1 MAESTVY
8 RSLKKLFSSDVI
20 VRNIGGR
27 QLKVIDVDQIQKF
40 GMSSQN
46 DRFTRMYS
54 TLNYRLSSQQALYG
68 MESQRLRLFRDY
80 EVMDTDAIIA
90 SALDIYSEEAT
101 MKNEMGEILKVRAG
115 NHKVRE
121 VLENLYY
128 DILNLEFTLPTWI
141 RGMCKYG
148 DYFLK
153 LDLAE
158 NYGITNVIPLP
169 VYELKRVE
177 GEDPNKPNIV
187 RFYLEGGGAKG
198 ALENFEVAHF
208 RLLSDSNY
216 LPYGKSMIEP
226 ARRVWKQLI
235 LMEDAMLIHR
245 IMRAPERRIFKV
257 DVGNIAP
264 HEVDAYMKR
273 IIAQVKKVPYIDPET
288 GEYNLK
294 FNMQNMTED
303 FYLPVRGG
311 DSGTDIDNLGGLEY
325 NAIEDIEYLRNKMMA
340 ALKVPKA
347 FLGYEE
353 EVGSKATLA
362 SEDVRFARTI
372 ERIQKIIVSELYKL
386 GLIHLYIQGFKGNE
400 LVDFDLELT
409 TPSIIY
415 EQEKIELWN
424 SKVSLARDMKDL
436 KMLSEKWIY
445 KNIFDMSEDDVIDEE
460 KNVIE
465 DQKKNYRMEQI
476 EQEGN
481 DPAETNQG
489 FRDGEQTEQFNLKYD
504 TKKNKYYEPVDPVK
518 DGRRGEKSRTRKKD
532 EPFGEDPIGQKD
544 YGKILKLDSELNGT
558 GSGYDAN
565 KKKHLSRRLKRAE
578 QTLGKDIAGGDKKVI
593 SETDL
598 TKLKNY
604 FNVKKKKVNEK
615 KEANNINIDEEIKD
629 NK

>member
-1 MAESTVY
+1 MAESQVY
-8 RSLKKLFSSDVI
+8 RRLKKLFSADVV

-40 GMSSQN
+40 GMASQN

-68 MESQRLRLFRDY
+68 MESQRLQLFRDY
-80 EVMDTDAIIA
+80 EVMDTDAIIS
-90 SALDIYSEEAT
+90 SALDIYSEETT
-101 MKNEMGEILKVRAG
+101 MKNETGEILRVRAG
-115 NHKVRE
+115 SKKVRE
-121 VLENLYY
+121 VLENLFYE
-128 DILNLEFTLPTWI
+128 ILNLEFTLPTWV

-158 NYGITNVIPLP
+158 GYGVTNVIPLP
-169 VYELKRVE
+169 IYEVKRVE

-187 RFYLEGGGAKG
+187 RFYMEGGGGKAM
-198 ALENFEVAHF
+198 LENFEVAHF
-208 RLLSDSNY
+208 RLLTDSNW
-216 LPYGKSMIEP
+216 LPYGKSMVEG

-264 HEVDAYMKR
+264 NEVDAYMKR

-288 GEYNLK
+288 GDYNLK
-294 FNMQNMTED
+294 FNLQNMTED

-340 ALKVPKA
+340 SLKIPKA

-353 EVGSKATLA
+353 QIGSKATLA
-362 SEDVRFARTI
+362 AEDVRFARTV
-372 ERIQKIIVSELYKL
+372 EKIQKIIVSELYKV
-386 GLIHLYIQGFKGNE
+386 GLIHLYIQGFKGND
-400 LVDFDLELT
+400 LVDFDLQLT
-409 TPSIIY
+409 NPSIIY

-424 SKVSLARDMKDL
+424 SKAGLARDIKDL

-445 KNIFDMSEDDVIDEE
+445 KNIFNMTADDVNEEE
-460 KNVIE
+460 KHVLE
-465 DQKKNYRMEQI
+465 DQKKLYRLEQI

-489 FRDGEQTEQFNLKYD
+489 FDQGESNENYNLNQNEDDRDGR
-504 TKKNKYYEPVDPVK
+504 
-518 DGRRGEKSRTRKKD
+518 DGASARTRKKD
-532 EPFGEDPIGQKD
+532 EPFGEDPIGKKD
-544 YGKILKLDSELNGT
+544 YDNILRLDNELNGT
-558 GSGYDAN
+558 YDAN
-565 KKKHLSRRLKRAE
+565 KDKHLSRKRKRAE
-578 QTLGKDIAGGDKKVI
+578 GILGKEVMTKKGKGKDVI
-593 SETDL
+593 SEDDGPPISELDL
-598 TKLKNY
+598 AKLRNY
-604 FNVKKKKVNEK
+604 FKIDSKIE
-615 KEANNINIDEEIKD
+615 EANHINIDEK
-629 NK
+629 NKEEKSKK